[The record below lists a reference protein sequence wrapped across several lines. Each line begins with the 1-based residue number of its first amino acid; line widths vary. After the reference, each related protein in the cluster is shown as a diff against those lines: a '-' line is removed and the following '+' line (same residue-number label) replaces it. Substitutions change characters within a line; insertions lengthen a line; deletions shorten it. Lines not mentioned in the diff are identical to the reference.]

1 MASQNNCII
10 RARDSLLIYELQII
24 IYIQGLVVT
33 GDGIDKNFPPAL
45 YHSSEIR
52 SLCLKICRNFCI

>member
-45 YHSSEIR
+45 YHSSEIK
-52 SLCLKICRNFCI
+52 S